1 MTEWFRRKTAKIKTL
16 DKKDIAKGNWQKCIS
31 CGEVLYTGI
40 LKQKYYVCSNCG
52 YHLRMPSELY
62 NELILDEGCNELGKN
77 LESKDILGFNAKK
90 EYKKQIKEAKE
101 NTNNKDAIKI
111 YVGKI
116 NDFNCVLGVMNF
128 SFIGGSLGSV
138 VGQKIVLGIEYAIKN
153 SCPLVIV
160 CSSGGARMQEG
171 AISLM
176 QLAKISTKLAQLSD
190 QKGLFISILT
200 DPTTGGV
207 TASYAMQADVII
219 SEPNALIGFAGARV
233 IKQTIGQ
240 DLPKGFQRAEF
251 LIDKGFIDSIIP
263 RFKLKDNLS
272 DIIKFFSEKERIDNE
287 AV

>member
-1 MTEWFRRKTAKIKTL
+1 MTEWFRRKTAKIKTF
-16 DKKDIAKGNWQKCIS
+16 DKKDIQEGKWQKCTN

-40 LKQKYYVCSNCG
+40 LEQKFYVCSNCH
-52 YHLRMPSELY
+52 YHLRMPAYLY
-62 NELILDEGCNELGKN
+62 RKLLLDEDSCEQIGHN
-77 LESKDILGFNAKK
+77 LESVDILNFNAQKK
-90 EYKKQIKEAKE
+90 YVDQINKAKE
-101 NTNNKDAIKI
+101 KTKDKDAINI
-111 YVGKI
+111 YIGEIFTQK
-116 NDFNCVLGVMNF
+116 CVLGIMNF

-138 VGQKIVLGIEYAIKN
+138 VGQKIVMAIDYAIEN
-153 SCPLVIV
+153 NVPLIIV

-190 QKGLFISILT
+190 NRGLYISILT

-207 TASYAMQADVII
+207 TASYAMQADIII

-251 LIDKGFIDSIIP
+251 LIEKGFIDSILS
-263 RFKLKDNLS
+263 RSDLKKNIS
-272 DIIKFFSEKERIDNE
+272 DIISFFKERNE
-287 AV
+287 